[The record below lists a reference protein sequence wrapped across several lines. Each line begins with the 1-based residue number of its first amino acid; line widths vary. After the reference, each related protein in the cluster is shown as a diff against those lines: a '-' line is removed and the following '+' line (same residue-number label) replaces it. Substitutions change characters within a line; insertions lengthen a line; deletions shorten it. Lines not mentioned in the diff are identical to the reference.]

1 LNFLFAQNDLFIVG
15 VLVLFVKIFQNSVK
29 CVISLLLVLNV
40 GVSNNIFKCFGD
52 GLVVCFVGVM
62 VMAAAESPGRTVVNA
77 ALVAAR
83 LQRADPS
90 FKPVLQPHITESDD
104 IFGVDDKR
112 AAAAVV
118 VPPTLEAI
126 IMEVAVFAISRFQ
139 NFTIRA
145 MNVHGLATE
154 LTRLEDPRSEVRAAR
169 GASINAVLYE
179 IAIAMFV

>member
-1 LNFLFAQNDLFIVG
+1 
-15 VLVLFVKIFQNSVK
+15 
-29 CVISLLLVLNV
+29 
-40 GVSNNIFKCFGD
+40 
-52 GLVVCFVGVM
+52 M
-62 VMAAAESPGRTVVNA
+62 
-77 ALVAAR
+77 
-83 LQRADPS
+83 QRADPS

-139 NFTIRA
+139 NSTIRA

-154 LTRLEDPRSEVRAAR
+154 LTRLEDPRIEVRAAR